1 MEGGAEGGE
10 SRGRGLRVAFA
21 PCACACAPQAL
32 ETEFSAR
39 LTHGPPLENGFFY
52 DSYLGG
58 SSYAESMK
66 ATVEKKVGQTNWP
79 QPSPQLRRKPP
90 LQP

>member
-1 MEGGAEGGE
+1 PACALHARCMCAACV
-10 SRGRGLRVAFA
+10 LHA
-21 PCACACAPQAL
+21 PRMHAACARACACAPQAL

-58 SSYAESMK
+58 GSYSESMK
-66 ATVEKKVGQTNWP
+66 ATVEKKVAQTH
-79 QPSPQLRRKPP
+79 
-90 LQP
+90 

>member
-1 MEGGAEGGE
+1 MHA
-10 SRGRGLRVAFA
+10 ACA
-21 PCACACAPQAL
+21 CACACAPQAL

-58 SSYAESMK
+58 GSYSESMK
-66 ATVEKKVGQTNWP
+66 ATVEKKVALPTDSNPGPNSDANP
-79 QPSPQLRRKPP
+79 NSNPSPAWP
-90 LQP
+90 